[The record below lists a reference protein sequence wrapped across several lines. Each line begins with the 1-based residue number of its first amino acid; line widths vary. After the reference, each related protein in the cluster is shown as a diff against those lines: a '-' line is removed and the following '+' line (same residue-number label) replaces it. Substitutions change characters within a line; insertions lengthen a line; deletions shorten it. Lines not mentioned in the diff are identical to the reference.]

1 MFISNLFNLSLV
13 CSFMPSFIEKSQ
25 GPCVIL
31 AGAGTGKTYTIV
43 EKMRYLIE
51 KKIYA
56 PEKIVCLTFSN
67 EAVASLQRRISTA
80 IPSLAPPSEPIIRT
94 FHSFC
99 ADILHTHGSKIGIR
113 ESFRL
118 LLPDD
123 AKILLHKSFK
133 LHPRLC
139 IKYIDTIGIAKDLG
153 ITHHDL
159 DAYLTKKLAEKILTT
174 LSTRSN
180 LCNLI
185 STLCIWCA
193 QQRSERGN

>member
-1 MFISNLFNLSLV
+1 MLIHAFIHRKIPRSLRHPRWCRHRQDV
-13 CSFMPSFIEKSQ
+13 HDC
-25 GPCVIL
+25 
-31 AGAGTGKTYTIV
+31 GKDAISY
-43 EKMRYLIE
+43 R

-185 STLCIWCA
+185 STLCIWVRTA
-193 QQRSERGN
+193 KGLNGGN